1 MSDIKRREFAALV
14 GGAALLLAAGVRRA
28 RAQQPAGR
36 LRHIGLLHPG
46 TPPNPNVEAFRQGLR
61 DLGYV
66 DGQNI
71 VIEYRWAEGML
82 DPLPSF
88 AAELVRLNVDLIV
101 TEGLPSARAL
111 KKATSTIPIVV
122 ARAGD
127 LVGSGL
133 VGSLA
138 RPGGN
143 ITGFSILG
151 PELAGKRLELLKEIV
166 PDLSHVTVVS
176 NPANPH
182 RELEFGWAE
191 KAAQTLPI
199 KLQLLG
205 LHDPN
210 EFEGTFSSPTQ
221 ERAGFV
227 VLGDPLLISHRAEI
241 ADLATKSRVPTISDR
256 REFVE
261 AGCLMSFGPNSDDL
275 YRRAASYVDKILK
288 GAKPADLPVQQPTR
302 FELVINL
309 KTARAV
315 GIEIPPTLLV
325 LANEVIE

>member
-1 MSDIKRREFAALV
+1 
-14 GGAALLLAAGVRRA
+14 
-28 RAQQPAGR
+28 
-36 LRHIGLLHPG
+36 
-46 TPPNPNVEAFRQGLR
+46 
-61 DLGYV
+61 
-66 DGQNI
+66 
-71 VIEYRWAEGML
+71 ML

-88 AAELVRLNVDLIV
+88 AAELVRRNVDLIV
-101 TEGLPSARAL
+101 TEGIPSARAL

-166 PDLSHVTVVS
+166 PGLSHVTVVS

-199 KLQLLG
+199 KL
-205 LHDPN
+205 N
-210 EFEGTFSSPTQ
+210 SWACTIPTNL
-221 ERAGFV
+221 RA
-227 VLGDPLLISHRAEI
+227 H
-241 ADLATKSRVPTISDR
+241 SRPR
-256 REFVE
+256 
-261 AGCLMSFGPNSDDL
+261 
-275 YRRAASYVDKILK
+275 LK
-288 GAKPADLPVQQPTR
+288 GGPGSLSWGTHC
-302 FELVINL
+302 
-309 KTARAV
+309 
-315 GIEIPPTLLV
+315 
-325 LANEVIE
+325 

>member
-1 MSDIKRREFAALV
+1 MLDSKRREFIALL
-14 GGAALLLAAGVRRA
+14 GGGGLLLAAKVRRA
-28 RAQQPAGR
+28 RGQQPAGR

-46 TPPNPNVEAFRQGLR
+46 TPPNLNVEAFRQGLR

-66 DGQNI
+66 EGQNI

-101 TEGLPSARAL
+101 TEGLPAARSL

-151 PELAGKRLELLKEIV
+151 PELAGKRLELLKEVV
-166 PDLSHVTVVS
+166 PGLSHVTVVS

-210 EFEGTFSSPTQ
+210 EFEGTFWS
-221 ERAGFV
+221 R
-227 VLGDPLLISHRAEI
+227 L
-241 ADLATKSRVPTISDR
+241 KSEPGSLSWGTH
-256 REFVE
+256 
-261 AGCLMSFGPNSDDL
+261 C
-275 YRRAASYVDKILK
+275 
-288 GAKPADLPVQQPTR
+288 
-302 FELVINL
+302 
-309 KTARAV
+309 
-315 GIEIPPTLLV
+315 
-325 LANEVIE
+325 

>member
-1 MSDIKRREFAALV
+1 
-14 GGAALLLAAGVRRA
+14 
-28 RAQQPAGR
+28 
-36 LRHIGLLHPG
+36 
-46 TPPNPNVEAFRQGLR
+46 
-61 DLGYV
+61 
-66 DGQNI
+66 
-71 VIEYRWAEGML
+71 ML

-88 AAELVRLNVDLIV
+88 AAELVRRNVDLIV
-101 TEGLPSARAL
+101 TEGIPSARAL

-166 PDLSHVTVVS
+166 PGLSHVTVVS

-210 EFEGTFSSPTQ
+210 EFEGCPCSKMNRRQ
-221 ERAGFV
+221 
-227 VLGDPLLISHRAEI
+227 LGGDKRGACR
-241 ADLATKSRVPTISDR
+241 LANLTWLDAHSDDADR
-256 REFVE
+256 RPR
-261 AGCLMSFGPNSDDL
+261 G
-275 YRRAASYVDKILK
+275 R
-288 GAKPADLPVQQPTR
+288 Q
-302 FELVINL
+302 
-309 KTARAV
+309 
-315 GIEIPPTLLV
+315 
-325 LANEVIE
+325 